1 MLRPGGTLVLDTIAA
16 TWFGRFSSITVGE
29 RIPAGPPK
37 NLHDHTL
44 YVDRDQLLAVAASCG
59 VPLQLSGLRPSAV
72 DYVQWLVGRRTSV
85 RMVPT
90 GSTAGLF
97 QGVGIKR

>member
-1 MLRPGGTLVLDTIAA
+1 MPDLPAAVAEACRVLRPGGTLVLDTIAA

-37 NLHDHTL
+37 NLHDHHL

-59 VPLQLSGLRPSAV
+59 VPPPAFGAAAER
-72 DYVQWLVGRRTSV
+72 G
-85 RMVPT
+85 
-90 GSTAGLF
+90 
-97 QGVGIKR
+97 